1 MQFLYGDLP
10 NLLKDIFSI
19 IIKPNIMNKCE
30 TALKLKEI
38 DLYSSANHLVP
49 KEIDIGFVA
58 LTHIEELKRG
68 DEVSKTCF
76 SFQKK
81 CKKVCDCYYWKIGQ

>member
-1 MQFLYGDLP
+1 MIY
-10 NLLKDIFSI
+10 I
-19 IIKPNIMNKCE
+19 
-30 TALKLKEI
+30 
-38 DLYSSANHLVP
+38 LVP
-49 KEIDIGFVA
+49 KEIDIGLVA

>member
-1 MQFLYGDLP
+1 MIY
-10 NLLKDIFSI
+10 I
-19 IIKPNIMNKCE
+19 
-30 TALKLKEI
+30 
-38 DLYSSANHLVP
+38 LVP
-49 KEIDIGFVA
+49 KEIDIGLVA

-81 CKKVCDCYYWKIGQ
+81 CKKVCDCYY

>member
-10 NLLKDIFSI
+10 NLLKDIYSI
-19 IIKPNIMNKCE
+19 IIKPNMNKCE
-30 TALKLKEI
+30 TALKLEEI
-38 DLYSSANHLVP
+38 DLQVISILVP
-49 KEIDIGFVA
+49 KEIDIGLVA
-58 LTHIEELKRG
+58 LTHTEELKRG

-81 CKKVCDCYYWKIGQ
+81 SKKVCDCYY